1 MKHPLRMVTLAMA
14 FVIALWNSG
23 AATMT
28 QLPGLVREPLRLY
41 VTLPDG
47 THAELEALL
56 TRPDHPGRFPLVMIN
71 HGTARTAIDVVQL
84 APEAYAGPAVVFAQH
99 GYAAVVVNRRG
110 YGLSSSAPLEID
122 AGPCGDRDY
131 AKFGRLSSIDVLAA
145 LAALQSE
152 PWAEPNHAVLVG
164 HSSGGFAVLA
174 AGANLPATVAG
185 IISFTGAFGSPGDDM
200 ICQPDRLIGAMREF
214 GANVHIPSLWIYAE
228 NDHFFGPTLARQ
240 MFEAFTADGAPAAFD
255 AAPPFGRDGHLLI
268 FTAAPAL
275 WWPRVATF
283 LDQQHLPTQLVIDL
297 PQPVPLPDPPNLD
310 ARGHEDFASY
320 VSSRS
325 YEKAFATDG
334 KGHYV
339 RVFGERTQEA
349 ASTAALAHCKGRGWT
364 CQLYALNNTLSP

>member
-1 MKHPLRMVTLAMA
+1 MMHPLRMVALAMA
-14 FVIALWNSG
+14 FVTALWDSG

-28 QLPGLVREPLRLY
+28 QLPDLVRAPLRLD

-56 TRPDHPGRFPLVMIN
+56 TRPDRPGRFPLVMIN
-71 HGTARTAIDVVQL
+71 HGTARTAIDVVHL
-84 APEAYAGPAVVFAQH
+84 APEAYSGPAVVFAQH

-110 YGLSSSAPLEID
+110 YGLSSSAPSDID
-122 AGPCGDRDY
+122 AGPCGDRNY
-131 AKFGRLSSIDVLAA
+131 VTFGRRSSIDVLAA
-145 LAALQSE
+145 LAALQRE
-152 PWAEPNHAVLVG
+152 PWADQNHAIMAG

-174 AGANLPATVAG
+174 AATNLPAAVAG

-200 ICQPDRLIGAMREF
+200 VCQPERLIGAMREF

-240 MFEAFTADGAPAAFD
+240 MFDAFTANGATAAFD

-283 LDQQHLPTQLVIDL
+283 LDQLHLPTQLVVDL
-297 PQPVPLPDPPNLD
+297 PAPAPLPDPPNLD
-310 ARGHEDFASY
+310 ARGKEDFASY

-334 KGHYV
+334 NGHYAL
-339 RVFGERTQEA
+339 VFGERTQEE
-349 ASTAALAHCKGRGWT
+349 ASTAALAHCDGRGWT
-364 CQLYALNNTLSP
+364 CQLCALNNTLRP

>member
-1 MKHPLRMVTLAMA
+1 MMHPLRMVTLAMA
-14 FVIALWNSG
+14 FMTALCNSG

-28 QLPGLVREPLRLY
+28 QLPGLVREPIRLH

-56 TRPDHPGRFPLVMIN
+56 TRPDRPGRFPLVMIN
-71 HGTARTAIDVVQL
+71 HGTARTAIDVVHL
-84 APEAYAGPAVVFAQH
+84 APEAYSGPAMVFAQH

-110 YGLSSSAPLEID
+110 YGLSSSAPPEID

-131 AKFGRLSSIDVLAA
+131 ARFGRLSSIEVPTA
-145 LAALQSE
+145 LTALQSE
-152 PWAEPNHAVLVG
+152 PWADPNHVVLVG

-174 AGANLPATVAG
+174 AAANLPSAVAG
-185 IISFTGAFGSPGDDM
+185 IISFTGAFGSPGDGRV
-200 ICQPDRLIGAMREF
+200 CQPDRLIKAMREF

-240 MFEAFTADGAPAAFD
+240 MFDAFTANGAPAEFNAS
-255 AAPPFGRDGHLLI
+255 PPFGRDGHLLI
-268 FTAAPAL
+268 FTAAPPL
-275 WWPRVATF
+275 WWPRVAVF
-283 LDQQHLPTQLVIDL
+283 LHQLHLPTQLVIDL
-297 PQPVPLPDPPNLD
+297 PAPAPLPEPLNLD
-310 ARGHEDFASY
+310 ARGHEDIATY

-334 KGHYV
+334 KGHYA

-364 CQLYALNNTLSP
+364 CQLYALNNMLSP